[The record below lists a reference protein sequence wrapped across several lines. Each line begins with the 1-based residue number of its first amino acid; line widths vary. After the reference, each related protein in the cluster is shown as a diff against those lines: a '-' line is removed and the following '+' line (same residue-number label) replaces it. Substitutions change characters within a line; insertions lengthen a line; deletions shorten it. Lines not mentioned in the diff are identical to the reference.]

1 MYRLFVKKC
10 KDDGKE
16 ACKFSTYSYI
26 FNTNFNIGFFIPKKD
41 QCSFCEVYNNS
52 IESEKLKLENE
63 KHKHKLETELS
74 RNEKQNDKDLAQSN
88 KNTIMVA
95 CYDLQSVLTTP
106 SAQVSNFYY
115 SRKFATYNLTIYDMG
130 ISEAHCYLW
139 NEDQA
144 KRGANEITTCVYQFL
159 IENCLNKETIFYSDN
174 CSGQQKNKFMA
185 TLNLYAVTYLNI
197 PSITHKYLIVG
208 HTQNEGDSVH
218 SVIEKQKTRILKGGS
233 IYSPQQWVTVIQS
246 AKKTGKPFKVHEL
259 NYENF
264 INFKQLTSNIGNNF
278 NKNTLGQKVLWND
291 LKVIK
296 VSKKHPDRLFYK
308 TSYEQLDFGEIIVMN
323 KTRNAKKKSDG
334 LKLSKLYS
342 EPPGISKEKKKD
354 LIQLC
359 DNKLIP
365 ENYQYFFKQL
375 KVSNSYVTET
385 NDESSD

>member
-10 KDDGKE
+10 EDNRQE

-26 FNTNFNIGFFIPKKD
+26 FNTHFNIGFFIPKKD
-41 QCSFCEVYNNS
+41 QCAFCEMYNNS
-52 IESEKLKLENE
+52 NENDQLKLKNE
-63 KHKHKLETELS
+63 KYKHTLETELS
-74 RNEKQNDKDLAQSN
+74 RNQKQNDKNLAQTN
-88 KNTIMVA
+88 KEKIIVA

-115 SRKFATYNLTIYDMG
+115 SRKFATYNLTVYNMG

-144 KRGANEITTCVYQFL
+144 KRGANEIATCVYQFL
-159 IENCLNKETIFYSDN
+159 IENCVNKNTIFYSDN

-185 TLNLYAVTYLNI
+185 TLYLYAVTYLNI
-197 PSITHKYLIVG
+197 PSITHNYLIVG

-218 SVIEKQKTRILKGGS
+218 SVIEKQKIRLLKGGS

-259 NYENF
+259 NYQHF
-264 INFKQLTSNIGNNF
+264 INFKQLTSNMGNNF
-278 NKNTLGQKVLWND
+278 NKNNLGQKVVWKD
-291 LKVIK
+291 IKVLK
-296 VSKKHPDRLFYK
+296 VSKEHPDRLFYK
-308 TSYEQLDFGEIIVMN
+308 TSNEEPDFGEIIIIN
-323 KTRNAKKKSDG
+323 KTRNAKKKNNV
-334 LKLSKLYS
+334 LELSKLFT

-354 LIQLC
+354 LIHLC
-359 DNKLIP
+359 ESNLIP

-375 KVSNSYVTET
+375 KVSNSCI
-385 NDESSD
+385 DENSD